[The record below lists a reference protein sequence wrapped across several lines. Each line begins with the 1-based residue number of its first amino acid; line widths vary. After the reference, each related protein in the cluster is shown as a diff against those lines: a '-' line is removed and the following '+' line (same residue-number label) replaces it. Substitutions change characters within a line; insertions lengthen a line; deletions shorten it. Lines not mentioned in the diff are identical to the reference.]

1 MFLGPFLTLA
11 GFLAGNSRT
20 RSHHGIGS
28 FSCDSSSLSSTLLRT
43 AKTYEICISPGCVAD
58 GADQLLSKMQ
68 ALAPSEMMVKPG
80 DCVSLCGNGP
90 IALEGNKKY
99 RKVSEVKLIELLFG
113 EEGMNAQQQ
122 SVLDAFNLVM
132 EADGFLKQKNYE
144 KAVELYGKGIEMG
157 LEPAMSAVETATD
170 DDESSSMNASLQWLV
185 NAREQEATAKL
196 NLGDVDG
203 AVVSAQS
210 ACEISSNSSLGAL
223 EILQESYAKLGN
235 NPKGELETLQ
245 LYFSLPEP
253 TKMTTMQSNK
263 RRNLGFRLQK
273 LEREVK

>member
-1 MFLGPFLTLA
+1 
-11 GFLAGNSRT
+11 
-20 RSHHGIGS
+20 
-28 FSCDSSSLSSTLLRT
+28 
-43 AKTYEICISPGCVAD
+43 
-58 GADQLLSKMQ
+58 MQ
-68 ALAPSEMMVKPG
+68 AVAPSDILVKPG

-122 SVLDAFNLVM
+122 SVLDAFNLVT
-132 EADGFLKQKNYE
+132 EADDFLKQKNYA

-157 LEPAMSAVETATD
+157 LEPAMSTVETTTTTTITD
-170 DDESSSMNASLQWLV
+170 DDGSSSLSSSSSSSPNNAALQWLV